1 MFATRFLRPASSAF
15 APRAARCMGTDCA
28 TAVSSLTGRSLLSID
43 DLSTAELKG
52 LLALSAELKAAFKAD
67 DAAAGARLPLRAK
80 SAAMIFQKRSTRTR
94 VSTET
99 GMALLGGHA
108 LFLGPGDVQ
117 LGVNESLKDT
127 AIVLSRFN
135 SVVMARVF
143 GHADVTE
150 LAAEATVPVV
160 NMLSDLHHP
169 LQALADLMTLQE
181 AFGEDLAGRTVAWV
195 GDGNNVLHDLA
206 LGAAHLGVGVRAA
219 RPDGYEPDAAVMAR
233 VAALSRDSGAPA
245 PVETTRPMEV
255 VPGADVVVTDTWISM
270 GQEEDAA
277 TKLKAF
283 DGYQVDAKMM
293 AAAAPGAVFLHCLP
307 RHPEEVS
314 DEVFYSPQSL
324 VFQEAENRMWTVM
337 AVVLAQLGKA
347 KWSG

>member
-117 LGVNESLKDT
+117 LGVNESLNGML
-127 AIVLSRFN
+127 AILGTS
-135 SVVMARVF
+135 
-143 GHADVTE
+143 
-150 LAAEATVPVV
+150 AATTHSDCGEEA
-160 NMLSDLHHP
+160 
-169 LQALADLMTLQE
+169 
-181 AFGEDLAGRTVAWV
+181 
-195 GDGNNVLHDLA
+195 
-206 LGAAHLGVGVRAA
+206 RAA
-219 RPDGYEPDAAVMAR
+219 
-233 VAALSRDSGAPA
+233 
-245 PVETTRPMEV
+245 VETTWQLEEQV
-255 VPGADVVVTDTWISM
+255 
-270 GQEEDAA
+270 GQ
-277 TKLKAF
+277 
-283 DGYQVDAKMM
+283 
-293 AAAAPGAVFLHCLP
+293 
-307 RHPEEVS
+307 
-314 DEVFYSPQSL
+314 
-324 VFQEAENRMWTVM
+324 
-337 AVVLAQLGKA
+337 AVVMVRERLQL
-347 KWSG
+347 

>member
-1 MFATRFLRPASSAF
+1 
-15 APRAARCMGTDCA
+15 
-28 TAVSSLTGRSLLSID
+28 
-43 DLSTAELKG
+43 
-52 LLALSAELKAAFKAD
+52 
-67 DAAAGARLPLRAK
+67 
-80 SAAMIFQKRSTRTR
+80 
-94 VSTET
+94 
-99 GMALLGGHA
+99 
-108 LFLGPGDVQ
+108 
-117 LGVNESLKDT
+117 
-127 AIVLSRFN
+127 
-135 SVVMARVF
+135 
-143 GHADVTE
+143 
-150 LAAEATVPVV
+150 
-160 NMLSDLHHP
+160 
-169 LQALADLMTLQE
+169 
-181 AFGEDLAGRTVAWV
+181 
-195 GDGNNVLHDLA
+195 
-206 LGAAHLGVGVRAA
+206 
-219 RPDGYEPDAAVMAR
+219 MAR